1 MGPFWEVPDPDNRA
15 KTWYCRSKAT
25 FPNFTKNASNIKKG
39 TKNDLPRD
47 PQNFTKPQ
55 KNHKKNSPENN
66 PKKNTEKTTK
76 TCLSNG
82 TGSALKREGLQ
93 RHGLKAAHVLDAASK
108 SNSGLLVDWLAGL
121 LVGLLACWLAGWVT
135 RWLGC
140 WLACWLAWA
149 LLGSPR
155 LHALSRDLL
164 DSPGL
169 SLSLLGSPGLSWALL
184 GFLGPL
190 SSPGL
195 SWAVLSSL
203 GLSWAI
209 LGSLRLT

>member
-1 MGPFWEVPDPDNRA
+1 MFSHKPFFFFFDPSWRSQTLKIKPKRYTVIQNRSSRFSREKTQTLQNTTENASPNDPPKRRESTQNTKKRTLEKQQKNRA
-15 KTWYCRSKAT
+15 KT
-25 FPNFTKNASNIKKG
+25 
-39 TKNDLPRD
+39 L
-47 PQNFTKPQ
+47 
-55 KNHKKNSPENN
+55 HK
-66 PKKNTEKTTK
+66 K

-149 LLGSPR
+149 LLGSMGSPGISWT
-155 LHALSRDLL
+155 LLGSPCLSWALLG
-164 DSPGL
+164 SPGL
-169 SLSLLGSPGLSWALL
+169 PALPGLNGLSWALPGSPGLSWA
-184 GFLGPL
+184 
-190 SSPGL
+190 
-195 SWAVLSSL
+195 SWAP
-203 GLSWAI
+203 
-209 LGSLRLT
+209 